1 MKCDNLRGFS
11 LPLVPAA
18 AVPTQRK
25 GKIHGIFL
33 GGGRLC
39 CPPGDPKG
47 THRDLCLKAWVPAM
61 FLLTKPA
68 KKVNGASLK
77 SARVTLRC
85 LPHLRWRLLY
95 CSQAN
100 HMPNT
105 SNPSAHHPSHQRRWW
120 VCAIKE
126 SCEEGLQAHCCW
138 SWAAFTASGESLS
151 VNSCHVT
158 EPLDFNSWEQAPLL
172 VPTPPGSV
180 SLSQT
185 PWASV
190 PSNIL

>member
-1 MKCDNLRGFS
+1 MKCDNLCGFS

-39 CPPGDPKG
+39 CPPGDPKE

-68 KKVNGASLK
+68 KKVNSASLK

-85 LPHLRWRLLY
+85 LPHLHWRLLY

-105 SNPSAHHPSHQRRWW
+105 SNCSSSQPSAKVVGMCYKGILWRG
-120 VCAIKE
+120 V
-126 SCEEGLQAHCCW
+126 
-138 SWAAFTASGESLS
+138 ASTL
-151 VNSCHVT
+151 
-158 EPLDFNSWEQAPLL
+158 LL
-172 VPTPPGSV
+172 VLSSIYCQWREFV
-180 SLSQT
+180 SEQLSRN
-185 PWASV
+185 WA
-190 PSNIL
+190 IGF